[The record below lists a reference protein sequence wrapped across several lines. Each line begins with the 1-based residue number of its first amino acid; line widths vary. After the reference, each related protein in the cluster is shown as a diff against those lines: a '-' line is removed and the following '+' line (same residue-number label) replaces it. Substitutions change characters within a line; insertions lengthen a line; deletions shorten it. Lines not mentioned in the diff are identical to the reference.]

1 MRGFS
6 RVWRSRFPDPA
17 QAPTLAYV
25 PSMDMMFKGP
35 VIEIDP
41 SCIAR

>member
-1 MRGFS
+1 MKVQS
-6 RVWRSRFPDPA
+6 REERACAISARA
-17 QAPTLAYV
+17 ALAYL
-25 PSMDMMFKGP
+25 PCTDMMFKGP